1 MNAQG
6 TPTKEKIPGGDYSLK
21 THTTSLFKIHW
32 RVKDW
37 RLKWILWEEYW
48 KSSILKIS
56 ISFLTM
62 IWLIFLE
69 LNDVFKPSTYPKG
82 LNHKPTTLSTVIFW
96 IRMKTH
102 SRVLK
107 RSWMLRDCRATPQ
120 TGFGR
125 MLLSNTI
132 FRLWLFIVS
141 HLCVRSTI
149 VLKQLMVSTCYN
161 VKVRLLYRSLQGLT
175 IILNTQLNGKYHRG
189 MTSHLYKFSWPT
201 RITRS

>member
-82 LNHKPTTLSTVIFW
+82 LNHKPTTLSNFDLLD
-96 IRMKTH
+96 KNENAFNGE
-102 SRVLK
+102 SSSVLG
-107 RSWMLRDCRATPQ
+107 C
-120 TGFGR
+120 FE
-125 MLLSNTI
+125 
-132 FRLWLFIVS
+132 IVEQPHRQGS
-141 HLCVRSTI
+141 DECCYQIPSLDFDYSLCLTS
-149 VLKQLMVSTCYN
+149 VLDQ
-161 VKVRLLYRSLQGLT
+161 LLY
-175 IILNTQLNGKYHRG
+175 
-189 MTSHLYKFSWPT
+189 
-201 RITRS
+201 

>member
-96 IRMKTH
+96 IRKKTH
-102 SRVLK
+102 SMESPQAFLDASRLSSNPTDRVRTNAVIK
-107 RSWMLRDCRATPQ
+107 YH
-120 TGFGR
+120 
-125 MLLSNTI
+125 
-132 FRLWLFIVS
+132 LW
-141 HLCVRSTI
+141 T
-149 VLKQLMVSTCYN
+149 
-161 VKVRLLYRSLQGLT
+161 LT
-175 IILNTQLNGKYHRG
+175 IHCVSPLC
-189 MTSHLYKFSWPT
+189 
-201 RITRS
+201 